1 MMAQAFCVVCSAA
14 VVQEEMMSESKVRTS
29 LVVMAAGIG
38 SRFGQGI
45 KQLTSFG
52 PAGEIIMDYSIY
64 DALHAG
70 FDRIVFVI
78 RKDLEADFREVIGR
92 RIEKQADTAY
102 VFQEKDD
109 LPDGFTCPPDRK
121 KPWGTGQA
129 ILACR
134 GVVREPFC
142 VINADDYY
150 GRQAFGQIHDWL
162 TAAHLAQEKPQVHQ
176 ICMSGFVLA
185 NTLSDHGGVTRGVC
199 SVDAQGRLTGVNETK
214 GIVRCQGGC
223 AATDESGHLH
233 PLDPCSLVSMN
244 MWGFAPEFLEVLED
258 GFVSFLQK
266 NIGTKEETTA
276 EFLLPIIVDD
286 MLRSKTA
293 QVSVLPTQDKWFGV
307 TYQEDIPSVKES
319 FLALTKE
326 GIYPENLWSS

>member
-1 MMAQAFCVVCSAA
+1 
-14 VVQEEMMSESKVRTS
+14 
-29 LVVMAAGIG
+29 
-38 SRFGQGI
+38 
-45 KQLTSFG
+45 
-52 PAGEIIMDYSIY
+52 MDYSIY

-162 TAAHLAQEKPQVHQ
+162 AAARRVQEKPQVHQ
-176 ICMSGFVLA
+176 ICMSGFVLE

-233 PLDPCSLVSMN
+233 PLDPSSLVSMN

-258 GFVSFLQK
+258 GFASFLQK